1 MKLSKDTKAV
11 LSDLMAGV
19 GFIGCC
25 AATIYL
31 YSYEDEIYNIVDK
44 IQHFFGF

>member
-31 YSYEDEIYNIVDK
+31 YSHEDK
-44 IQHFFGF
+44 IYTLLNKFFGL

>member
-31 YSYEDEIYNIVDK
+31 YSYEDEIYPLLNK
-44 IQHFFGF
+44 FFGL

>member
-31 YSYEDEIYNIVDK
+31 YSYEDEIFDLLNK
-44 IQHFFGF
+44 FFGL

>member
-1 MKLSKDTKAV
+1 MKLSKKTKSV

-31 YSYEDEIYNIVDK
+31 YSYEDEIYNLLNK
-44 IQHFFGF
+44 FFGL

>member
-25 AATIYL
+25 ATTIYL
-31 YSYEDEIYNIVDK
+31 YSYEDEIYTLLNK
-44 IQHFFGF
+44 LFGL

>member
-1 MKLSKDTKAV
+1 MKLSKETKSI

-31 YSYEDEIYNIVDK
+31 YSYEDEIYNLLNK
-44 IQHFFGF
+44 FFGL

>member
-11 LSDLMAGV
+11 SSDLMAGV

-25 AATIYL
+25 AAMKMRFTPC
-31 YSYEDEIYNIVDK
+31 
-44 IQHFFGF
+44 

>member
-1 MKLSKDTKAV
+1 MKLSKETKSV

-31 YSYEDEIYNIVDK
+31 YSYEDEIFDLLNK
-44 IQHFFGF
+44 FFGL

>member
-1 MKLSKDTKAV
+1 MKLNKETKSV

-31 YSYEDEIYNIVDK
+31 YSYEDEIYNLLNK
-44 IQHFFGF
+44 FFGL

>member
-31 YSYEDEIYNIVDK
+31 YIYEDEIFDLLNK
-44 IQHFFGF
+44 FFGL

>member
-1 MKLSKDTKAV
+1 MKLSKETKSV

-25 AATIYL
+25 ATTIYL
-31 YSYEDEIYNIVDK
+31 YSYEDEIYTLLNK
-44 IQHFFGF
+44 FFGL

>member
-1 MKLSKDTKAV
+1 MKLSKETKSI

-31 YSYEDEIYNIVDK
+31 YSYEDEIYILLNK
-44 IQHFFGF
+44 FFGL

>member
-11 LSDLMAGV
+11 LSDLKAGV

-31 YSYEDEIYNIVDK
+31 YSYEDEIFDLLNK
-44 IQHFFGF
+44 IFGL